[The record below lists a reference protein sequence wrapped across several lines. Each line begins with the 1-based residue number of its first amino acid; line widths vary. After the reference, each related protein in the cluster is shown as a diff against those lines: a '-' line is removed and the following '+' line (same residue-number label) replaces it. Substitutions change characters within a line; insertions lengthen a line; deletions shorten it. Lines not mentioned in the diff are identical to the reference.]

1 MKHNQLRKRAQ
12 ILSRISL
19 ASIVFPLLSCSP
31 IDGNDGRCKKLTD
44 PKYVAS
50 ISDTDGKPWKIEVI
64 PEALDLTCDYNSAV
78 DEAKRPP
85 RPEGL
90 AIFSARIID
99 SQGQTKPGLRVS
111 GRFSGAS
118 PDPAS
123 NAIPL
128 PGFYPNPYKIIAS
141 DVDDVL
147 TRKQNNQDKLDD
159 VATDSCGVAVFYIKW
174 ICPDAKK
181 SIGGSFYVESG
192 PLFSKPIKVTLENS
206 VQPDVA
212 VPGTVGGGAAGGGA
226 AGGGAAGGGAAGG
239 GAAGGGA
246 AGP

>member
-1 MKHNQLRKRAQ
+1 MKHNQLRLRAQ
-12 ILSRISL
+12 ILGRISL
-19 ASIVFPLLSCSP
+19 VSVVFPILSCSP
-31 IDGNDGRCKKLTD
+31 VDGNDGRCKKLTD

-64 PEALDLTCDYNSAV
+64 PEAVDLTCD
-78 DEAKRPP
+78 AKDGGDTV
-85 RPEGL
+85 EGL
-90 AIFSARIID
+90 IVFSARVID

-123 NAIPL
+123 TAKPL

-147 TRKQNNQDKLDD
+147 TKKQNNQDKLDD
-159 VATDSCGVAVFYIKW
+159 VATDGCGVAVFYVKW
-174 ICPDAKK
+174 VCPGPKK

-226 AGGGAAGGGAAGG
+226 AG
-239 GAAGGGA
+239 
-246 AGP
+246 P